1 MAEENVITTV
11 IDELRTRSRRSRRIA
26 WIMVGLMIGT
36 VFSLVLFFFGAISY
50 ISYGPPFEVSFSRE
64 TDREKELKAAQE
76 KESDEIKKMRLELEL
91 KKAQLEQEN
100 SRNSGLIFTI
110 SSAVARIGAVLIAL
124 YLVQILLGL
133 TRYHLRLADH
143 LDACA
148 HGLRF
153 CPQDPMKITTLVPVL
168 SAAHVDFGKAPS
180 TPIEKVLDVAKEVL
194 IRQKVS

>member
-1 MAEENVITTV
+1 MADENVITTV
-11 IDELRTRSRRSRRIA
+11 IDELRTRSRRSRQIA
-26 WIMVGLMIGT
+26 WILVGLIIGT

-50 ISYGPPFEVSFSRE
+50 ISYSPFGVSNIREVE
-64 TDREKELKAAQE
+64 ELKAAQE

-91 KKAQLEQEN
+91 RKAQLEQEN
-100 SRNSGLIFTI
+100 ARNSGLIFTI

-124 YLVQILLGL
+124 YLVQILLSL

-143 LDACA
+143 LEACA

-153 CPQDPMKITTLVPVL
+153 CPEDPLKITALVPVL

-180 TPIEKVLDVAKEVL
+180 TPIEKVLDVVKEVL
-194 IRQKVS
+194 SRQKVS